1 MVKRTQCLYKDTII
15 GIETIY
21 TVINGKQ
28 INIPDK
34 LNDLRMKSRN
44 NELFCPCG
52 CGANLILVAGE
63 HNLREQH
70 FRIKDKDDEKTLDCR
85 YIAEG
90 ETSINSK
97 VILKCWLDDKLK
109 AQDIDSRVQISD
121 VDDTNRKY
129 EFTFL
134 SLSRKVGVNYI
145 REKENITEEKLR
157 ILERNSKGIHLI
169 HVVDIYNQ
177 NQSGQFPEF
186 LAKIQNSQGY
196 CLFLDPNKNDYYGS
210 SMTAAVYGRNL
221 DGIWEQIFL
230 ACDAIEHFEIGELGE
245 PLYRGLYIRDLAK
258 NALLNFDAKQNELQR
273 QRDLEKAKWE
283 KARKEA
289 EERAEVQQKTF
300 EENRKSE
307 EEHFRKVAEENRLRK
322 EREEAERKAA
332 IKQKKEQN
340 VRKWEQFN
348 KALPTLS
355 FSSTGIICDPDDNR
369 LYKCSYCGKTGY
381 EKDFYTYQGSIGICY
396 DCDKNSQ
403 KLKEERAAKALQR
416 QQEALPVKKAD
427 PKICPE
433 CGRRLVERNGRNGTF
448 IGCTGYFSGCR
459 YTRNRW

>member
-134 SLSRKVGVNYI
+134 SLSRKVTY
-145 REKENITEEKLR
+145 
-157 ILERNSKGIHLI
+157 
-169 HVVDIYNQ
+169 
-177 NQSGQFPEF
+177 
-186 LAKIQNSQGY
+186 
-196 CLFLDPNKNDYYGS
+196 
-210 SMTAAVYGRNL
+210 
-221 DGIWEQIFL
+221 
-230 ACDAIEHFEIGELGE
+230 
-245 PLYRGLYIRDLAK
+245 
-258 NALLNFDAKQNELQR
+258 
-273 QRDLEKAKWE
+273 
-283 KARKEA
+283 
-289 EERAEVQQKTF
+289 
-300 EENRKSE
+300 
-307 EEHFRKVAEENRLRK
+307 FRKVPADLYF
-322 EREEAERKAA
+322 
-332 IKQKKEQN
+332 I
-340 VRKWEQFN
+340 
-348 KALPTLS
+348 S
-355 FSSTGIICDPDDNR
+355 FSIVSLMALLINPVTDSPIFSAWFLIRSLDP
-369 LYKCSYCGKTGY
+369 
-381 EKDFYTYQGSIGICY
+381 FGSLISIR
-396 DCDKNSQ
+396 S
-403 KLKEERAAKALQR
+403 
-416 QQEALPVKKAD
+416 
-427 PKICPE
+427 
-433 CGRRLVERNGRNGTF
+433 
-448 IGCTGYFSGCR
+448 
-459 YTRNRW
+459 